1 MKNLSQQQDAD
12 AAASLMGFK
21 ARKYIFGGKLR
32 IKNCSEEDFS

>member
-1 MKNLSQQQDAD
+1 MKNLSQQEDAD
-12 AAASLMGFK
+12 AASLMGFK